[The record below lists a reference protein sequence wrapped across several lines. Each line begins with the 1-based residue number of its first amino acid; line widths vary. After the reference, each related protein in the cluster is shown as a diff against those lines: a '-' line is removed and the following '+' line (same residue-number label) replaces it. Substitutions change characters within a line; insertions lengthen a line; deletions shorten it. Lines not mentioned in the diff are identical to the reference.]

1 MRKRIFKTMSILTVI
16 SIFIVAIVSTIMD
29 YQNFEHRL
37 RKDVENITGL
47 LRKSVESGGV
57 SFLKEMDNKTDYRIT
72 YISSD
77 GSVLYDSEV
86 PTDEIDGM
94 SNHMDRPEV
103 IQAVNEGSGE
113 VPDIPIPC
121 PSRLII
127 MRNGWMTVPY

>member
-72 YISSD
+72 YISPD

-103 IQAVNEGSGE
+103 
-113 VPDIPIPC
+113 
-121 PSRLII
+121 
-127 MRNGWMTVPY
+127 